1 MYRHPAVTGN
11 LDRLMHWG
19 IDIIPPRIEEG
30 RAKIAGLEE
39 ILLHAKRALGGKVL
53 AGKHVLITSG
63 ACREP
68 IDDVRVLT
76 TRSTGMM
83 GKALALEAFRLG
95 AEVTVV
101 HGDRFPCIRN
111 ITVATADEMRAAV
124 LDECAGEPWTTTQC
138 RGDL

>member
-1 MYRHPAVTGN
+1 MQNGHSA
-11 LDRLMHWG
+11 
-19 IDIIPPRIEEG
+19 G
-30 RAKIAGLEE
+30 RS
-39 ILLHAKRALGGKVL
+39 L

-83 GKALALEAFRLG
+83 GRALALEAFRLG

-101 HGDRFPCIRN
+101 HGDRFPCITKYYCGN
-111 ITVATADEMRAAV
+111 
-124 LDECAGEPWTTTQC
+124 G
-138 RGDL
+138 